1 MAQIV
6 PTRRTLIGAV
16 GIAVVAAAAAP
27 TSAHMAPAGTR
38 TLFAARLAAWKEA
51 NARLLHAANVTLPDD
66 QHVDALCDAAGNAN
80 WLLLRTPAPDA
91 PALLEKIVALTDW
104 AVGAD
109 IPSETIEA
117 LGREA
122 SAILATHRE
131 A

>member
-1 MAQIV
+1 MVQLI
-6 PTRRTLIGAV
+6 PTRRSLIGAA
-16 GIAVVAAAAAP
+16 GIAVVAATAVPALGNV
-27 TSAHMAPAGTR
+27 APAGMR
-38 TLFAARLAAWKEA
+38 KLFAARLAAWKEA
-51 NARLLHAANVTLPDD
+51 NARLLHAANVTLADD
-66 QHVDALCDAAGNAN
+66 QHVDALCDLAGNAN

-117 LGREA
+117 LGEEA
-122 SAILATHRE
+122 RALLTTRWE